1 MIFLLI
7 YTIRSPFKTLNYL
20 IVFLNIMYIWAEI
33 KLAVWLSKW
42 PQFALWN
49 VLIACVIQSNP
60 ELCRAVQDAQGHGW
74 CMLIG
79 PSAGSNTLHAGKD
92 AAWISKLP
100 NSKERERRE
109 EMLLLHTKAFKKSSG
124 FVMHVCSKFCWK
136 TASVSALKGIYSCI
150 VLQIQLLVITPAL
163 SHFLLKWRI
172 STTKMNNIRKD
183 PFKAAPSEAF
193 LRNPFS

>member
-7 YTIRSPFKTLNYL
+7 YTMRSPFKTLNYL

-79 PSAGSNTLHAGKD
+79 PSAAITCTLEKMQHGFPNSQILKREKEEKKCFSFTLKLSRKAQVLLCMFVPSSVG
-92 AAWISKLP
+92 KLP
-100 NSKERERRE
+100 QYQPWREYIHVLYCKYNSW
-109 EMLLLHTKAFKKSSG
+109 L
-124 FVMHVCSKFCWK
+124 
-136 TASVSALKGIYSCI
+136 
-150 VLQIQLLVITPAL
+150 
-163 SHFLLKWRI
+163 
-172 STTKMNNIRKD
+172 
-183 PFKAAPSEAF
+183 
-193 LRNPFS
+193 